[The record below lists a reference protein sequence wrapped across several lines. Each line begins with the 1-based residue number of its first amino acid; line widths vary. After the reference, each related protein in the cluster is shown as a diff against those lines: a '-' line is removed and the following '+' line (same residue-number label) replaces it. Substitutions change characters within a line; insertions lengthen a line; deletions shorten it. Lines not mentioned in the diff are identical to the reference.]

1 MRWMRYGKRLNNM
14 NATNKSL
21 FTKYSFI
28 KWQHVNL
35 FKNAAIF
42 LVGIVSIMAMLSH
55 PVFAAPCFD
64 NAQSAYNYLLTQET
78 AQSQARTQTSININ
92 RATEAE
98 LVGLDGVGSSKA
110 QAIILYREMFGGFKS
125 VDELTKV
132 KGIGAKTVEKN
143 RRRLSVQD

>member
-1 MRWMRYGKRLNNM
+1 M
-14 NATNKSL
+14 NATNKCL
-21 FTKYSFI
+21 FAKYSFI

-35 FKNAAIF
+35 FKNLAIF

-55 PVFAAPCFD
+55 PVLAAPCFD

-98 LVGLDGVGSSKA
+98 LVGLDGIGSNKA

-132 KGIGAKTVEKN
+132 KGIGTKTVEKN

>member
-28 KWQHVNL
+28 KWQHANL

-55 PVFAAPCFD
+55 PVLAAPCFD
-64 NAQSAYNYLLTQET
+64 NTQSAYNYLLTQET
-78 AQSQARTQTSININ
+78 AQSQARTQTIININ

-110 QAIILYREMFGGFKS
+110 QAIILYREMFGGFNILAQNS
-125 VDELTKV
+125 PTSKV
-132 KGIGAKTVEKN
+132 V
-143 RRRLSVQD
+143 R

>member
-1 MRWMRYGKRLNNM
+1 M

-21 FTKYSFI
+21 FI

-55 PVFAAPCFD
+55 PVLAAPCFD
-64 NAQSAYNYLLTQET
+64 NPQSAYNYLLTQET

-98 LVGLDGVGSSKA
+98 LVALDGVGSSKA
-110 QAIILYREMFGGFKS
+110 QAIILYRDMFGGFKT

-132 KGIGAKTVEKN
+132 KGIGAKTVAKN
-143 RRRLSVQD
+143 HGRLRVQD

>member
-1 MRWMRYGKRLNNM
+1 M

-21 FTKYSFI
+21 LTKWLAIKWTFI

-64 NAQSAYNYLLTQET
+64 NEQSAYNYLLTQET

-98 LVGLDGVGSSKA
+98 LVGLDGVGSNKA

-132 KGIGAKTVEKN
+132 KGIGTKTVEKN

>member
-1 MRWMRYGKRLNNM
+1 MRWMRYGKRRNNM
-14 NATNKSL
+14 NAANKSL
-21 FTKYSFI
+21 LTKYSFI
-28 KWQHVNL
+28 KWQHANL

-55 PVFAAPCFD
+55 PVLAAPCFD

-98 LVGLDGVGSSKA
+98 LVGLDGVGSNKA

>member
-1 MRWMRYGKRLNNM
+1 MRWMRYGKRRNSM

-21 FTKYSFI
+21 FI
-28 KWQHVNL
+28 KWQHANL
-35 FKNAAIF
+35 FKNAAVF
-42 LVGIVSIMAMLSH
+42 LVGIFSIMAMLSH

-64 NAQSAYNYLLTQET
+64 NAQSAYNYLLTQEA
-78 AQSQARTQTSININ
+78 AQSQARTQTRININ

-98 LVGLDGVGSSKA
+98 LVALNGIGSSKA
-110 QAIILYREMFGGFKS
+110 QAIILYREMFGGFKT

-143 RRRLSVQD
+143 RQRLSVQD

>member
-1 MRWMRYGKRLNNM
+1 M

-21 FTKYSFI
+21 LTKWLTIKYSFI

-35 FKNAAIF
+35 FKNAAVF
-42 LVGIVSIMAMLSH
+42 LVGIVSIMVMLSH
-55 PVFAAPCFD
+55 PVLAAPCFD

-78 AQSQARTQTSININ
+78 AQSQARDQSSININ

-98 LVGLDGVGSSKA
+98 LTSLHGIGSSKA

-143 RRRLSVQD
+143 RSRLRVSP

>member
-28 KWQHVNL
+28 KWQHANL

-98 LVGLDGVGSSKA
+98 LVALNGVGSSKA
-110 QAIILYREMFGGFKS
+110 QAIILYREMFGGFKT

>member
-1 MRWMRYGKRLNNM
+1 MRWMRYGKRRNNM
-14 NATNKSL
+14 NASNKCL

-28 KWQHVNL
+28 KWQHANL

-42 LVGIVSIMAMLSH
+42 LVGMVSIMAMLSH

-98 LVGLDGVGSSKA
+98 LVALDGIGSSKA

>member
-1 MRWMRYGKRLNNM
+1 MRWMRYGKRRNSM

-21 FTKYSFI
+21 FI
-28 KWQHVNL
+28 KWQHANL
-35 FKNAAIF
+35 FKNAAVF
-42 LVGIVSIMAMLSH
+42 LVGIFSIMVMLSH

-64 NAQSAYNYLLTQET
+64 NAKSAYHYLLTQET
-78 AQSQARTQTSININ
+78 AQSQARTQTRININ

-98 LVGLDGVGSSKA
+98 LVALNGIGSSKA
-110 QAIILYREMFGGFKS
+110 QAIILYREMFGGFKT

-143 RRRLSVQD
+143 RQRLSVQD

>member
-1 MRWMRYGKRLNNM
+1 MRWMRYGKRLNKM

-28 KWQHVNL
+28 KWQHANL

-42 LVGIVSIMAMLSH
+42 LGGKASIMAMLAH
-55 PVFAAPCFD
+55 PGLAAPCFD

-78 AQSQARTQTSININ
+78 AQSQARTQISININ

-98 LVGLDGVGSSKA
+98 LVGLDGIGSNKA

>member
-1 MRWMRYGKRLNNM
+1 M

-28 KWQHVNL
+28 KWQHANL

-55 PVFAAPCFD
+55 PVLAAPCFD

-78 AQSQARTQTSININ
+78 AQSQARMQSIININ
-92 RATEAE
+92 RATEGE
-98 LVGLDGVGSSKA
+98 LTLLHGIGSNKA
-110 QAIILYREMFGGFKS
+110 QAIILYREMFGSFRT

-132 KGIGAKTVEKN
+132 KGIGAKTVDKN
-143 RRRLSVQD
+143 RGRLTVQD

>member
-1 MRWMRYGKRLNNM
+1 
-14 NATNKSL
+14 
-21 FTKYSFI
+21 
-28 KWQHVNL
+28 
-35 FKNAAIF
+35 
-42 LVGIVSIMAMLSH
+42 MAMLSH

-98 LVGLDGVGSSKA
+98 LVALDGVGSSKA

>member
-28 KWQHVNL
+28 KWQHANL

-55 PVFAAPCFD
+55 PVLAAPCFD

>member
-14 NATNKSL
+14 NATNKCL

-55 PVFAAPCFD
+55 PVLAAPCFD
-64 NAQSAYNYLLTQET
+64 NPQSAYNYLLTQET
-78 AQSQARTQTSININ
+78 AQSQARDQSSININ

-98 LVGLDGVGSSKA
+98 LTSLHGIGSSKA

-143 RRRLSVQD
+143 RSRLRVSP

>member
-14 NATNKSL
+14 NATNKCL

-55 PVFAAPCFD
+55 PVLAAPCFD
-64 NAQSAYNYLLTQET
+64 NAQSAYDYLLTQET
-78 AQSQARTQTSININ
+78 VQTQARDQRSININ

-98 LVGLDGVGSSKA
+98 LVGLDGIGSSKA

>member
-1 MRWMRYGKRLNNM
+1 M

-21 FTKYSFI
+21 LIKWLAIKWSFI
-28 KWQHVNL
+28 KWQHANL

-42 LVGIVSIMAMLSH
+42 LVGMVSIMAMLSH

-98 LVGLDGVGSSKA
+98 LVALDGIGSSKA
-110 QAIILYREMFGGFKS
+110 QAIILYREMFGSFKT

-132 KGIGAKTVEKN
+132 KGIGAKTVDKN
-143 RRRLSVQD
+143 RGRLTVQD

>member
-28 KWQHVNL
+28 KWQHANL

-55 PVFAAPCFD
+55 PVLAAPCFD
-64 NAQSAYNYLLTQET
+64 NPQSAYNYLLTQEA

-98 LVGLDGVGSSKA
+98 LVGLDGIGSNKA

>member
-1 MRWMRYGKRLNNM
+1 MRWMRYGKRRNNM

-21 FTKYSFI
+21 LTTYSFI
-28 KWQHVNL
+28 KWQHANL

-55 PVFAAPCFD
+55 PVLAAPCFD

-98 LVGLDGVGSSKA
+98 LVALDGVGSSKA